1 MQQFFCELR
10 DGTMLECKSFG
21 QSNPE
26 DPTLIF
32 LHEGIGCVDL
42 WKNFPQQLSQA
53 TGLRSICYSRAGYGR
68 SSSVSWPRPV
78 TYMHNEA
85 LTVLPEVLEKLE
97 IKDAILFGHSDGA
110 SISLIH
116 AGGCPGSS
124 VRAMIIEAP
133 HVVIEELTLRS
144 IADLSERY
152 EHGDLRAR
160 LERYHGDNVDCAFH
174 GFVDTWLV
182 PTYAASW
189 SILDFVAQV
198 QIPTLV
204 LQGADDQFGTSR
216 QLDLIKKTM
225 PGVVDTVVIPD
236 CGHHPHFES
245 QQFVLDRSKRFVEE
259 FLSQDYSRL
268 RSQRLRDGSSNEIN
282 DSSSRSSPGV

>member
-1 MQQFFCELR
+1 MQQFFCELH
-10 DGTMLECKSFG
+10 DGTRLECKSFG
-21 QSNPE
+21 PSNPE
-26 DPTLIF
+26 APTLVF

-78 TYMHNEA
+78 TYMHKEA
-85 LTVLPEVLEKLE
+85 LAVLPEVLQRLE
-97 IKDAILFGHSDGA
+97 IRDAILFGHSDGA

-133 HVVIEELTLRS
+133 HVVIEELTVRS
-144 IADLSERY
+144 IENLSEQY

-160 LERYHGDNVDCAFH
+160 LERYHGANVDCAFH

-182 PTYAASW
+182 PANATSW
-189 SILDFVAQV
+189 SILDFVARVQV
-198 QIPTLV
+198 PTLV

-216 QLDLIKKTM
+216 QLELIQKTM
-225 PGVVDTVVIPD
+225 PGSVNTVVIPA

-245 QQFVLDRSKRFVEE
+245 QQFVLERSQRFVEE
-259 FLSQDYSRL
+259 VLGRVL
-268 RSQRLRDGSSNEIN
+268 PSS
-282 DSSSRSSPGV
+282 

>member
-1 MQQFFCELR
+1 MQQFFCELH

-21 QSNPE
+21 PSNPE
-26 DPTLIF
+26 APTLVF

-78 TYMHNEA
+78 TYMHKEA
-85 LTVLPEVLEKLE
+85 LAVLPEILEKLE
-97 IKDAILFGHSDGA
+97 ITDAILFGHSDGA

-133 HVVIEELTLRS
+133 HVVIEELTVRS
-144 IADLSERY
+144 IGDLSEQY
-152 EHGDLRAR
+152 ERGDLRAR
-160 LERYHGDNVDCAFH
+160 LERYHGANVDCAFH

-182 PTYAASW
+182 PANAASW
-189 SILDFVAQV
+189 SILDFVAHV

-204 LQGADDQFGTSR
+204 LQGSDDQFGTSR
-216 QLDLIKKTM
+216 QLELIKKTM
-225 PGVVDTVVIPD
+225 PGSVNTVVIPE

-245 QQFVLDRSKRFVEE
+245 QQFVLERSQRFVEE
-259 FLSQDYSRL
+259 VLGRL
-268 RSQRLRDGSSNEIN
+268 LP
-282 DSSSRSSPGV
+282 SP

>member
-21 QSNPE
+21 PSNPG

-32 LHEGIGCVDL
+32 LHEGVGCVDL
-42 WKNFPQQLSQA
+42 WKNFPQQLSLA

-85 LTVLPEVLEKLE
+85 LAVLPEILEKLE
-97 IKDAILFGHSDGA
+97 IRDAILFGHSDGA

-116 AGGCPGSS
+116 AGGCPDSP

-133 HVVIEELTLRS
+133 HVVIEELTVHS

-152 EHGDLRAR
+152 ERGDIRAR
-160 LERYHGDNVDCAFH
+160 LERYHGANVDCAFR

-182 PTYAASW
+182 PGNAESW
-189 SILDFVAQV
+189 SILDFVAHV

-216 QLDLIKKTM
+216 QLELIQKTM
-225 PGVVDTVVIPD
+225 PRSVDTVVIPE

-245 QQFVLDRSKRFVEE
+245 QQFVLDRSQRFIEE
-259 FLSQDYSRL
+259 FLLGEYSRL
-268 RSQRLRDGSSNEIN
+268 RSWRPRDGSSHEPLAKLGL
-282 DSSSRSSPGV
+282 RG

>member
-1 MQQFFCELR
+1 MQHFFCELR

-21 QSNPE
+21 PENLE

-42 WKNFPQQLSQA
+42 WKDFPQQLSQA
-53 TGLRSICYSRAGYGR
+53 TGLRSISYSRAGYGR
-68 SSSVSWPRPV
+68 SSSVSLPRPV
-78 TYMHNEA
+78 SYMHNEA
-85 LTVLPEVLEKLE
+85 LVVLPEVLEKLE

-116 AGGCPGSS
+116 AGGCPDSA

-152 EHGDLRAR
+152 ERGDLRSR
-160 LERYHGDNVDCAFH
+160 LERYHGANVDCAFH

-182 PTYAASW
+182 PAHAASW
-189 SILDFVAQV
+189 SILDFVAHV

-204 LQGADDQFGTSR
+204 LQGANDQFGTSK

-225 PGVVDTVVIPD
+225 PGSVDMVVIPE

-245 QQFVLDRSKRFVEE
+245 QQFVLERSQRFVEE
-259 FLSQDYSRL
+259 FLLGDYSRI
-268 RSQRLRDGSSNEIN
+268 RSQRSRN
-282 DSSSRSSPGV
+282 DSSIVKT